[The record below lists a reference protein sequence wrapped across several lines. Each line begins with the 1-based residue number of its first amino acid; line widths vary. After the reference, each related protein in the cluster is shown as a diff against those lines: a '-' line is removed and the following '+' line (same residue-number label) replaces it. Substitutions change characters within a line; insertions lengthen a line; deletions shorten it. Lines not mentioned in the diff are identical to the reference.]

1 MIARAQSSGMGAGG
15 GGGGE
20 EGGGARRKS
29 SAIHNL
35 SYHLKA

>member
-15 GGGGE
+15 GGGGGR
-20 EGGGARRKS
+20 GGHKS